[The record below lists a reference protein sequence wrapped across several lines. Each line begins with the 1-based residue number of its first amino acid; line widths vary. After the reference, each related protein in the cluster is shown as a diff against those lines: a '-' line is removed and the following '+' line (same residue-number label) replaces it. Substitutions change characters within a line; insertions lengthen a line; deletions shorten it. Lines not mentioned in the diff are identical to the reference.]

1 MFSAFGWDLEEPRGR
16 ISPAVDGTTTGPSKY
31 WNVES
36 YPHKSSFIWI
46 LHPSSIRGLLKFTAL
61 CKDFQIFEQREALRA
76 AMSWW
81 NFTLDSSTA
90 QIFQPSHSTPAKSPV
105 FQGTLTGKCG
115 QSDFSAVQPLL
126 YLKHCSEKKTSR
138 LLRPGKFNLSS
149 SHPFFEE
156 LSFSLLFY
164 IKSIFSRF
172 YHTRT
177 PLFCQ
182 SLIKN
187 LPELIHTQS

>member
-1 MFSAFGWDLEEPRGR
+1 MGELWKTHEAESLRQWMGPPLAQANIGMWRVTLINPHLFG
-16 ISPAVDGTTTGPSKY
+16 
-31 WNVES
+31 
-36 YPHKSSFIWI
+36 FC
-46 LHPSSIRGLLKFTAL
+46 HPSSIQGLLKFTAL
-61 CKDFQIFEQREALRA
+61 CKDFQIFEQREALGA

-126 YLKHCSEKKTSR
+126 YLKHCSEKKKPR
-138 LLRPGKFNLSS
+138 GFLDLESS
-149 SHPFFEE
+149 ICHHLTPFFEE